1 MSIETRS
8 HSLTDARDVNVQ
20 LCVFAGAVARGM
32 PPWGGNPQLRIKSTL
47 AVAAAE
53 DQATMILILQLAM
66 PGVTFTLADL

>member
-1 MSIETRS
+1 
-8 HSLTDARDVNVQ
+8 
-20 LCVFAGAVARGM
+20 M